1 MIPLSPDG
9 WLSESI
15 AYIGMMSILLAFL
28 LETRNVLHSKQ
39 PLYLF
44 LMAFGSGLLGV
55 RAFLIDEW
63 AFLVLEVVW
72 CGAAVLA
79 LFSLTKSADVAEEE
93 ASS

>member
-1 MIPLSPDG
+1 MSPDG
-9 WLSESI
+9 RLSESI
-15 AYIGMMSILLAFL
+15 AYVGMMCILLAFL

-39 PLYLF
+39 PTYLV
-44 LMAFGSGLLGV
+44 LMAVGSGLLGV

-63 AFLVLEVVW
+63 AFFVLEVVW

-79 LFSLTKSADVAEEE
+79 LISLGKSIASADEE

>member
-1 MIPLSPDG
+1 MSPDG
-9 WLSESI
+9 WLAQSI
-15 AYIGMMSILLAFL
+15 AYVGMMSILLAFL

-39 PLYLF
+39 PTYLV
-44 LMAFGSGLLGV
+44 LMAVGSGLLGV

-63 AFLVLEVVW
+63 AFFVLEVVW

-79 LFSLTKSADVAEEE
+79 LMTLGKSVAAAEEE

>member
-1 MIPLSPDG
+1 
-9 WLSESI
+9 
-15 AYIGMMSILLAFL
+15 MMSILLAFL

-72 CGAAVLA
+72 CGAAVVA
-79 LFSLTKSADVAEEE
+79 LYSLTKSTDTSEDE

>member
-1 MIPLSPDG
+1 MSPDG

-15 AYIGMMSILLAFL
+15 AYVGMMCILLAFL

-39 PLYLF
+39 PIYLV
-44 LMAFGSGLLGV
+44 LMAVGSGLLGV

-63 AFLVLEVVW
+63 AFFVLEVVW
-72 CGAAVLA
+72 CGADVLA
-79 LFSLTKSADVAEEE
+79 LISLWKSIAATEKE

>member
-1 MIPLSPDG
+1 VGSEVLNET
-9 WLSESI
+9 LSEAM
-15 AYIGMMSILLAFL
+15 AYLGMTSILLAFL

-44 LMAFGSGLLGV
+44 LMAFGSGLLGI
-55 RAFLIDEW
+55 RAYLISEW

-72 CGAAVLA
+72 CGAAIAA
-79 LFSLTKSADVAEEE
+79 LMALRKSGSEDEVH

>member
-1 MIPLSPDG
+1 
-9 WLSESI
+9 
-15 AYIGMMSILLAFL
+15 MMCILLAFL

-39 PLYLF
+39 PTYLV
-44 LMAFGSGLLGV
+44 LMAVGSGLLGV

-63 AFLVLEVVW
+63 AFFVLEVVW

-79 LFSLTKSADVAEEE
+79 LISLGKSIASANEE

>member
-1 MIPLSPDG
+1 
-9 WLSESI
+9 
-15 AYIGMMSILLAFL
+15 MMCILLAFL

-39 PLYLF
+39 PIYLV
-44 LMAFGSGLLGV
+44 LMAVGSGLLGV

-63 AFLVLEVVW
+63 AFFVLEVVW

-79 LFSLTKSADVAEEE
+79 LISLGKSIASADEE

>member
-1 MIPLSPDG
+1 VRLVSPDG
-9 WLSESI
+9 LLSESI
-15 AYIGMMSILLAFL
+15 AYIGMLCILLAFL

-39 PLYLF
+39 PIYLL
-44 LMAFGSGLLGV
+44 LMAVGSGLLGV

-79 LFSLTKSADVAEEE
+79 MVSLVKSTVPGEDE

>member
-1 MIPLSPDG
+1 MSPDG

-15 AYIGMMSILLAFL
+15 AYGGMMGILLAFL

-39 PLYLF
+39 PTYLV
-44 LMAFGSGLLGV
+44 LMAVGSGLLGV

-63 AFLVLEVVW
+63 AFFVLEVVW

-79 LFSLTKSADVAEEE
+79 LISLGKTIASADEE

>member
-1 MIPLSPDG
+1 MSPDG

-15 AYIGMMSILLAFL
+15 AYVGMMCILLAFL

-39 PLYLF
+39 PTYLV
-44 LMAFGSGLLGV
+44 LMAVGSGLLGV
-55 RAFLIDEW
+55 RAILIDEW
-63 AFLVLEVVW
+63 AFFVLEVVW

-79 LFSLTKSADVAEEE
+79 LISLGKSASADEE

>member
-72 CGAAVLA
+72 CAAAVLA
-79 LFSLTKSADVAEEE
+79 LLALTKSADGAEEE

>member
-1 MIPLSPDG
+1 
-9 WLSESI
+9 
-15 AYIGMMSILLAFL
+15 MSILLAFL

-79 LFSLTKSADVAEEE
+79 LYSLTKSTNTGEDE

>member
-1 MIPLSPDG
+1 MILLSPDG

-72 CGAAVLA
+72 CCL
-79 LFSLTKSADVAEEE
+79 LYTSPSPRDRQKSRMP
-93 ASS
+93 SSA

>member
-1 MIPLSPDG
+1 MSPDG

-15 AYIGMMSILLAFL
+15 AYVGMMSILLAFL

-39 PLYLF
+39 PIYLV
-44 LMAFGSGLLGV
+44 LMAVGSGLLGV

-63 AFLVLEVVW
+63 AFFVLEVVW

-79 LFSLTKSADVAEEE
+79 LISLGKSIASADEE

>member
-1 MIPLSPDG
+1 MSPDG

-79 LFSLTKSADVAEEE
+79 LYSLTKSTDTGEDE

>member
-1 MIPLSPDG
+1 MSPDG
-9 WLSESI
+9 WFSQSI
-15 AYIGMMSILLAFL
+15 AYVGMLSILLAFL

-63 AFLVLEVVW
+63 AFFVLEVVW

-79 LFSLTKSADVAEEE
+79 LFSLAKSADDAEDE

>member
-1 MIPLSPDG
+1 MSPDG

-15 AYIGMMSILLAFL
+15 AYVGMMGILLAFL

-39 PLYLF
+39 PTYLV
-44 LMAFGSGLLGV
+44 LMAVGSGLLGV

-63 AFLVLEVVW
+63 AFFVLEVVW

-79 LFSLTKSADVAEEE
+79 LISLGKTIASADEE